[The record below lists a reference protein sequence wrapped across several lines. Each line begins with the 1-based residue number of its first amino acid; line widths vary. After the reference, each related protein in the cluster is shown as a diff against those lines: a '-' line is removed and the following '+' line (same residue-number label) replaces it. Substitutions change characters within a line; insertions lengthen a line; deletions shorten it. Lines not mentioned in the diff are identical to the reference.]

1 MSRRSK
7 DISRLSRLSKEV
19 SRLIRISKEV
29 SRLSMMRMGE
39 GKVQP
44 VSN

>member
-1 MSRRSK
+1 MSK
-7 DISRLSRLSKEV
+7 DV
-19 SRLIRISKEV
+19 SRSRKMSKDV